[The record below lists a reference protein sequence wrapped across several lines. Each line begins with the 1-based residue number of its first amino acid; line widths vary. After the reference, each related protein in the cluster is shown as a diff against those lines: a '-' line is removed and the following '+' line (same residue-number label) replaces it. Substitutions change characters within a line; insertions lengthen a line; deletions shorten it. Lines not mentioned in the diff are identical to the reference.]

1 MQVSRFR
8 AGSVKSKRR
17 AVEINTT
24 TTITT
29 IRERDTPAKKW
40 KKKMSREKKT
50 EPLYIL
56 LQKNKRFKTNKK
68 KNTLELMP
76 SKYVSSNLM

>member
-1 MQVSRFR
+1 MQESRFR

-29 IRERDTPAKKW
+29 TRKRERDTPAKSGRK
-40 KKKMSREKKT
+40 
-50 EPLYIL
+50 
-56 LQKNKRFKTNKK
+56 Q
-68 KNTLELMP
+68 
-76 SKYVSSNLM
+76 